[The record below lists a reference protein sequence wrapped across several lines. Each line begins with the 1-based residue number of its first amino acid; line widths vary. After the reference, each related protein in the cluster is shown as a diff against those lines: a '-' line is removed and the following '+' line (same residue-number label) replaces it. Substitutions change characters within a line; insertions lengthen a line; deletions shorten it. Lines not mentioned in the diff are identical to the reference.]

1 MEPNNCPSAFLGI
14 AIFLDVVGIILF
26 LIGVS
31 TPTVLAYW
39 DFFVFSGP
47 LLIFLSLVLW
57 IFWYMGKLKV
67 SEDELNLPRSDI
79 L

>member
-1 MEPNNCPSAFLGI
+1 MEPNKCPNAFLAI
-14 AIFLDVVGIILF
+14 AIFLDVVGLILF

-57 IFWYMGKLKV
+57 IFWYMGNLKV
-67 SEDELNLPRSDI
+67 SEEELNLPRSDI

>member
-1 MEPNNCPSAFLGI
+1 METTKCPAVFLGI
-14 AIFLDVVGIILF
+14 AIFLDAVGLVLF

-39 DFFVFSGP
+39 DFFVFSGA
-47 LLIFLSLVLW
+47 LLVFLSLVLW
-57 IFWYMGKLKV
+57 IFWYTGNLKV
-67 SEDELNLPRSDI
+67 SEEELNLPRSDI